1 MERISREE
9 VEHVAWLAR
18 LALDENEKERLG
30 RELNRIL
37 EAFTELQQLDTEDVE
52 PTSHAVPMSNVFRD
66 DVVGE
71 SLDRDDVLAN
81 APDRTDTC
89 FRVPLIIE
97 ELF

>member
-18 LALDENEKERLG
+18 LALDEEEKERLG

-37 EAFTELQQLDTEDVE
+37 EAFAELQQLDTEDVE
-52 PTSHAVPMSNVFRD
+52 PTSHAIPMSNVFRD
-66 DVVGE
+66 DDVGE

>member
-18 LALDENEKERLG
+18 LALDENEKERV
-30 RELNRIL
+30 RHELNRIL
-37 EAFTELQQLDTEDVE
+37 EAFAELQQLDTEDVE

>member
-18 LALDENEKERLG
+18 LALDDEELERL
-30 RELNRIL
+30 RYELDRIL
-37 EAFTELQQLDTEDVE
+37 EAFAELRQLDTEDIE
-52 PTSHAVPMSNVFRD
+52 PTSHAIPMSNVFRED
-66 DVVGE
+66 KIGE
-71 SLDRDDVLAN
+71 SLPREDVLAN

>member
-1 MERISREE
+1 MERISREQ

-18 LALDENEKERLG
+18 LALDDDEKDRLG

-37 EAFTELQQLDTEDVE
+37 ESFAELQALDTEDVE
-52 PTSHAVPMSNVFRD
+52 PTSHAIPMSNVFRED
-66 DVVGE
+66 EPGE
-71 SLDRDDVLAN
+71 SLPREDVLSN

-89 FRVPLIIE
+89 FRVPLIID

>member
-9 VEHVAWLAR
+9 VEHVALLSR
-18 LALDENEKERLG
+18 LALDDDELQRLG

-37 EAFTELQQLDTEDVE
+37 EAFGELEQLDTENVE
-52 PTSHAVPMSNVFRD
+52 PTSHAIPMSNVFRED
-66 DVVGE
+66 KAGE
-71 SLDRDDVLAN
+71 SLPREDVLAN

-89 FRVPLIIE
+89 FRVPLIID

>member
-1 MERISREE
+1 MDRITREE

-18 LALDENEKERLG
+18 LALDDEELERLG

-52 PTSHAVPMSNVFRD
+52 PTSHAVPMSNVFRED
-66 DVVGE
+66 AVGE
-71 SLDRDDVLAN
+71 SLPREDVLAN

>member
-18 LALDENEKERLG
+18 LALDAEEIERVG
-30 RELNRIL
+30 YELNRIL
-37 EAFTELQQLDTEDVE
+37 EAFGELQQLDTEDVE
-52 PTSHAVPMSNVFRD
+52 PTSHAVPMSNVFRED
-66 DVVGE
+66 AAGE
-71 SLDRDDVLAN
+71 SLPREDVLAN